1 MNTRGTSSR
10 GPSTLPFDRVRIRS
24 LRILVLALLCSAA
37 AYAQEQVGSVV
48 TVEGSAEVRHA
59 GGAAWEALS
68 GGAPVLLGD
77 QVRTLAD
84 GKLKIVLRED
94 SVMTLASNSQLE
106 VTEQL
111 VAPAPVS
118 RFRILYGTLKAIVTE
133 RYGEPRARF
142 EVETPPAIAG
152 IHGTSFIVQYD
163 ATADATVVVGVS
175 NRTWVRAANDARG
188 AHVVE
193 VGPGMMTTVRRGA
206 LPSPPNPVPPGE
218 LRRFNAQTK
227 LRVAGTTPPREFGKG
242 RGGAPNAGDARRPLR
257 PGEHAVPPQNTVV
270 NQPTLQGSGRPK
282 PPPPPPPVGGR

>member
-1 MNTRGTSSR
+1 M
-10 GPSTLPFDRVRIRS
+10 RI
-24 LRILVLALLCSAA
+24 LILVLLFGVAPGTW
-37 AYAQEQVGSVV
+37 AQEQVGSIV
-48 TVEGSAEVRHA
+48 TLEGRAEIQHR
-59 GGAAWEALS
+59 GATGWEPLS

-77 QVRTLAD
+77 QLRTLQD

-152 IHGTSFIVQYD
+152 VHGTSFIVSYD
-163 ATADATVVVGVS
+163 ATADATVVVGVT
-175 NRTWVRAANDARG
+175 NRTWVQAASDARG
-188 AHVVE
+188 AHIVE
-193 VGPGMMTTVRRGA
+193 VGPGMMTTVKRGA
-206 LPSPPNPVPPGE
+206 LPSPPNPAPRGE
-218 LRRFNAQTK
+218 IRRFNAQTR
-227 LRVAGTTPPREFGKG
+227 LRVAGTTPPREFGAKH
-242 RGGAPNAGDARRPLR
+242 GGAPNAGDARRPIL
-257 PGEHAVPPQNTVV
+257 PGEQAVPPQNTVV